1 MPEFYREQVDI
12 REPESDTGE
21 RKIPKRLAG
30 TDKAVIFENLE
41 HTLSAEHME
50 KIWEMIYKRWCYYE
64 SLCNMG

>member
-21 RKIPKRLAG
+21 RKIFPKRLAG

-50 KIWEMIYKRWCYYE
+50 KYGK
-64 SLCNMG
+64 